1 MENNDEEAKD
11 KINSQSDKKVN
22 DNKKEEFY
30 ESRSLSGKENN
41 LLFKRNITRGKTVI
55 DSDFRS
61 SKFSLELVYRQK
73 KEKELLESIANLEDI
88 TKENIQLAER
98 IDFKSIP
105 DSIVKTD
112 EYGFLLDE
120 NDSNEAN
127 NSDKKSNK
135 KEKEKEKEKKENL
148 LKINARIEK
157 WNFMLNNFKEFQ
169 TTKLNKLKSRTR
181 KGIPDNLRGYVWQKI
196 CGAEAFY
203 VKDLYQKLDNDPM
216 DKEIEE
222 IIIRDLDRTFPNCS
236 FFKDKYGNGQRKLLK
251 VLSNYS
257 KYNKQVGYIQG
268 MGFICAL
275 LLTYMDEERT
285 FFMLHTLIKKYELE
299 GIYLPGF
306 NELKKKFYVLL
317 NLEKKFIPKC
327 YKIFIKDEISP
338 KCYVSEWFICLF
350 ARNLDFNILVRIFD
364 TFILEGFKVIYRF
377 SLAFIKLKEE
387 ELIERRSG
395 VDSTFLIMENCLKN
409 VNIDELW
416 KIAFGF
422 SISKKLIE
430 SFEKEYDKV
439 KDDNNNE
446 FIKQII

>member
-1 MENNDEEAKD
+1 M
-11 KINSQSDKKVN
+11 
-22 DNKKEEFY
+22 
-30 ESRSLSGKENN
+30 
-41 LLFKRNITRGKTVI
+41 
-55 DSDFRS
+55 
-61 SKFSLELVYRQK
+61 
-73 KEKELLESIANLEDI
+73 ESIANLEDI

-306 NELKKKFYVLL
+306 NELKRKFYVLL

-338 KCYVSEWFICLF
+338 KCYASEWFICLF

>member
-306 NELKKKFYVLL
+306 NELKRKFYVLL

-338 KCYVSEWFICLF
+338 KCYASEWFICLF